1 MLTHSRHQD
10 RHLVRFQA
18 RTVQITAHSALPRE
32 VDGELVAPDRTL
44 TVSVQP
50 GALIVRAPQ
59 AG

>member
-1 MLTHSRHQD
+1 
-10 RHLVRFQA
+10 VE
-18 RTVQITAHSALPRE
+18 ITAHSALPRE

-50 GALIVRAPQ
+50 GALVVRTPP

>member
-18 RTVQITAHSALPRE
+18 RTVQITAHSTLPRE
-32 VDGELVAPDRTL
+32 VDGELVTPDRTL

-50 GALIVRAPQ
+50 GALIVRAPL